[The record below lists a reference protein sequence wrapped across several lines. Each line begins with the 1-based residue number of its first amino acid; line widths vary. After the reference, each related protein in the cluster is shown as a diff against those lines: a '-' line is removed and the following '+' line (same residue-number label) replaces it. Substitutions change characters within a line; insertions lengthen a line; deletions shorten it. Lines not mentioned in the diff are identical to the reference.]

1 MIVAKDEAIPFKRDL
16 EDFTNIYEII
26 ALNLELEN

>member
-1 MIVAKDEAIPFKRDL
+1 VIIARDEAIPFKRDL
-16 EDFTNIYEII
+16 ENFTNMYEII